1 LHCVLVGSLH
11 SLIIAKP
18 LALQFNIPIYYYKD
32 KPKCDYYYVVGNYS
46 EIPIEYDRLPGIR
59 FYNSLGIF
67 YFFAKYNVS
76 SIVYPKEDVWHSS
89 FTEKPVIL
97 KETFTTFI
105 LPTKVNFNPYFLT
118 RGRFTYLLRLKVP
131 TNMQNYIMTHT
142 FFFNELYAIM
152 GWTYIPPIFKKIEE
166 KVLKKYNYSLKGYII
181 VANLFRVLYH
191 YGYYALFN
199 EYTKIING

>member
-1 LHCVLVGSLH
+1 MHCVLVGSLH

-97 KETFTTFI
+97 KERYVRYIKYWFPHI
-105 LPTKVNFNPYFLT
+105 KVIRN
-118 RGRFTYLLRLKVP
+118 V
-131 TNMQNYIMTHT
+131 
-142 FFFNELYAIM
+142 
-152 GWTYIPPIFKKIEE
+152 YIPPIFKKIEE